1 MLPDAGKGTRTS
13 LQRDHPSEP
22 PPFSQTELL
31 LVYQWQGRA
40 TFVLTSPDICST
52 PLWTYSYSISSRN
65 GDSNGDGDED
75 SISEPLTKNPLN
87 RVRLS
92 VEIVGKVYDGVC
104 FQKEPSWPKDRMSA
118 GGHSVNTAGL
128 E

>member
-1 MLPDAGKGTRTS
+1 M
-13 LQRDHPSEP
+13 QH
-22 PPFSQTELL
+22 
-31 LVYQWQGRA
+31 A
-40 TFVLTSPDICST
+40 TLDIF
-52 PLWTYSYSISSRN
+52 IFN
-65 GDSNGDGDED
+65 F
-75 SISEPLTKNPLN
+75 IKNPLN